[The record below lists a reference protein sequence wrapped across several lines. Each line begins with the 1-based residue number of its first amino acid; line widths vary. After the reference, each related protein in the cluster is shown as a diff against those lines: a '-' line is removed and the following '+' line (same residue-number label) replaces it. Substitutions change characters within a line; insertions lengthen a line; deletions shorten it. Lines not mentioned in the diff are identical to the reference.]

1 MGPGMFDDVPKT
13 LGCLAL
19 ILVTIALGAGFLLG
33 RL

>member
-19 ILVTIALGAGFLLG
+19 ILVVVAVGLGFLLG